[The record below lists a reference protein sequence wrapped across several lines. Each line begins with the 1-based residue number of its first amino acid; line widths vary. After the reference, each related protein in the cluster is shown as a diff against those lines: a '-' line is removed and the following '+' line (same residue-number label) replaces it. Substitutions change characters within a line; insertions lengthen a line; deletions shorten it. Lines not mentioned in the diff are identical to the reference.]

1 MLSFVMKAKN
11 YPKQN
16 PKHSYTV
23 HDLPKSERPRER
35 LKEHGPGSLSEQE
48 LLAIILGS
56 GSQGESVVVTSQKLL
71 SHFGSLKKV
80 VEASLEEL
88 QKVKGIGPAK
98 ATQLLA
104 CFEIAKRLNKSIL
117 VDEQAGKALKPIT
130 SPDEI
135 IGLIRSKISDFS
147 KEQFLV
153 ISLDTRNRPLGIDNV
168 SVGTLTASLVH
179 PRETY
184 ECAIRKHAAS
194 IIVSHNHP
202 SGDEEP
208 SEEDIKITQRLKEAG
223 KVMGIELLDHI
234 VVTKSSYCSLKE
246 KGMI

>member
-1 MLSFVMKAKN
+1 MKAKN
-11 YPKQN
+11 YLKQN

-35 LKEHGPGSLSEQE
+35 LKEHGPGSLSEHE

-71 SHFGSLKKV
+71 SYFGSLKKV

-104 CFEIAKRLNKSIL
+104 CFEIARRVNKSLL
-117 VDEQAGKALKPIT
+117 VEEEAGKTLKPIT

-153 ISLDTRNRPLGIDNV
+153 ISLDTRNRPLGIDNI

-179 PRETY
+179 PRETF

-202 SGDEEP
+202 SGDDEP

-234 VVTKSSYCSLKE
+234 VITKSGYCSMKE
-246 KGMI
+246 KGIV

>member
-1 MLSFVMKAKN
+1 MKKN
-11 YPKQN
+11 TRYK
-16 PKHSYTV
+16 KDLKKAYTV
-23 HDLPKSERPRER
+23 RDLPKSERPRER
-35 LKEHGPGSLSEQE
+35 LREFGPSSLSEQE

-56 GSQGESVVVTSQKLL
+56 GTQGESVIVKSQKLL
-71 SHFGSLKKV
+71 SRFGSLKKV
-80 VEASLEEL
+80 VEASIEEL
-88 QKVKGIGPAK
+88 QEENGIGPAR

-104 CFEIAKRLNKSIL
+104 CFEIARRVNKSLLIE
-117 VDEQAGKALKPIT
+117 EQEGKSSQAIT

-135 IGLIRSKISDFS
+135 VGLIRSKISDFS

-153 ISLDTRNRPLGIDNV
+153 ISLDTRNRPLGINNV

-179 PRETY
+179 PRETF

-223 KVMGIELLDHI
+223 KIMGIELLDHI
-234 VVTKSSYCSLKE
+234 VVTKGGYCSMKE
-246 KGMI
+246 KGMV

>member
-1 MLSFVMKAKN
+1 MKAKK
-11 YPKQN
+11 YLSQN
-16 PKHSYTV
+16 QKNSYTV
-23 HDLPKSERPRER
+23 RDLPKSERPRER
-35 LKEHGPGSLSEQE
+35 LKEHGPGSLSEHE

-56 GSQGESVVVTSQKLL
+56 GSLGESVVVTSQKLL
-71 SHFGSLKKV
+71 SCFGSLNKV

-88 QKVKGIGPAK
+88 QKIKGIGPAK

-104 CFEIAKRLNKSIL
+104 CFEIAKRVNKSIL
-117 VDEQAGKALKPIT
+117 TEEQAGKTLKPIT
-130 SPDEI
+130 SPEEI

-168 SVGTLTASLVH
+168 SIGTLTASLVH
-179 PRETY
+179 PRETF

-208 SEEDIKITQRLKEAG
+208 SEEDVKITQRLKEAG

-234 VVTKSSYCSLKE
+234 VVTKSSYSSMKE
-246 KGMI
+246 KGMV